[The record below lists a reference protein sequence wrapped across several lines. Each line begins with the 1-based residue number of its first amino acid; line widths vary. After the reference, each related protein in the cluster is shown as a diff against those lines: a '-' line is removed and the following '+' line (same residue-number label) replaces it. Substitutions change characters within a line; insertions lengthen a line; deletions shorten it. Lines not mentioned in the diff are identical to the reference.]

1 MAQFILFL
9 FDIYVALIILQGK
22 SAFSH
27 FLERLQGV
35 EEIRRMELVLEIP
48 AVRLVLAEV
57 VDDGM

>member
-9 FDIYVALIILQGK
+9 FDIYVGLIILQGN

-35 EEIRRMELVLEIP
+35 EEISRMELVLEIP

-57 VDDGM
+57 VDDRM